1 MFFKDLFSKFKN
13 LYYRL
18 ELVEEANRLKKLGR
32 YLPKDYLRLIFKL
45 PNTYD
50 DFINILCFIDNN
62 IETNLIDVG
71 GNEGKFS
78 KDFLKFFPNT
88 NKIILFEP
96 LKILNE
102 RIKKNLKEFENY
114 EIINKGIGATIETKI
129 IKYEKKNTSLA
140 SFKEHTDDVNK
151 FYKNQPEIA
160 ERVEMTTL
168 DTYKSFFQDKKQLI
182 LKIDTQGFELEAL
195 RGGGNLLQICDLVIL
210 ECSFVEEYKGSEP
223 SFILCAQI
231 LKNNDLYPI
240 IFQDYGKKISNY
252 AFERDVIFVKKNL
265 LKKIFHNN

>member
-102 RIKKNLKEFENY
+102 RIKRNLKEFENY
-114 EIINKGIGATIETKI
+114 EIINKGIVS
-129 IKYEKKNTSLA
+129 YLEKNFYTYLKLSFQLSLQ
-140 SFKEHTDDVNK
+140 FRVG
-151 FYKNQPEIA
+151 FYKI
-160 ERVEMTTL
+160 
-168 DTYKSFFQDKKQLI
+168 Y
-182 LKIDTQGFELEAL
+182 
-195 RGGGNLLQICDLVIL
+195 
-210 ECSFVEEYKGSEP
+210 
-223 SFILCAQI
+223 
-231 LKNNDLYPI
+231 
-240 IFQDYGKKISNY
+240 
-252 AFERDVIFVKKNL
+252 
-265 LKKIFHNN
+265 